1 MKKLIGILSLLLML
15 VGSSLYAQ
23 NDSTV
28 HEPIA
33 KPRKVAQE
41 KPPITERLVFGGS
54 IGLQFGTVT
63 NINLSPII
71 GYQVTEGLV
80 LGAGPTYIYTSVD
93 YGGYKYRYSVYGGRL
108 YGRQRVVENFFAQA
122 ELEMLNV
129 QNYFD
134 PTNRDA
140 RKWLVAPL
148 VGATYVQPIG
158 NRAAFVLS
166 VLFNLS
172 YQENLTPYANPII
185 RVGFNL

>member
-1 MKKLIGILSLLLML
+1 MKKITGILAVLLML
-15 VGSSLYAQ
+15 AGSSLHAQ

-41 KPPITERLVFGGS
+41 KPPITDRLVFGGS

-80 LGAGPTYIYTSVD
+80 LGAGPTYIYTSVN

-108 YGRQRVVENFFAQA
+108 YGRQRVFENFFAQA

-129 QNYFD
+129 QDYSINGE
-134 PTNRDA
+134 T
-140 RKWLVAPL
+140 RKWIAAPL

-158 NRAAFVLS
+158 DRSAFVLS
-166 VLFNLS
+166 VLFNLN
-172 YQENLTPYANPII
+172 YQPNLTPYANPII